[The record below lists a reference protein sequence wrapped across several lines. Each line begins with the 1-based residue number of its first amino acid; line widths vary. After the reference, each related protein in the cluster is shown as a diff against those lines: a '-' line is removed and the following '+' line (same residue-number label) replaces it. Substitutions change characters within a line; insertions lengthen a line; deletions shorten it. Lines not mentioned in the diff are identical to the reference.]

1 MTKPW
6 KLSLSEGLGQI
17 SEGNLTAN
25 DWIRSLFE
33 RVDACEDKVQA
44 WAAQDR
50 EGALS
55 TAQKIDSGR
64 SRGKKQSP
72 LSGAPIGIKD
82 IINVKGLPCEAN
94 SPILRGNVPD
104 EDAYFIS
111 KLREAGAIIMGKTIT
126 TQFAT
131 GDPSETRNPWNLAHS
146 PGGSS
151 SGSAASV
158 ATGMAPAALGSQ
170 TGGSILRPSA
180 YCGVIGFKPTYGLV
194 SRTGVVEV
202 SWSLDHIGTITRSA
216 RDAALLLPHLA
227 GADPADESTRGFEFP
242 DFEIFAPSKPQKA
255 HYPREGVRKYA
266 PAEVCE
272 WIERGVNRLSENG
285 VDVEDIEFPL
295 DFQKLHDTHRM
306 IMAVEG
312 AAFHEK
318 MFSEH
323 AEKYRPVIRALVEN
337 GLKTDAMEYA
347 RGLRRRGRLRADL
360 DEMMGGCDILILPS
374 FQEPPALAEESTG
387 SAFFNEPATQ
397 TGLPAVT
404 LPLGRGDNHT
414 PFGIQFVGRRW
425 EDTDLLAA
433 AGWCEAELG
442 WNPEIA
448 EPQKKLRGAG

>member
-1 MTKPW
+1 MTEPW
-6 KLSLSEGLGQI
+6 KLTLTEGLSQI
-17 SEGNLTAN
+17 SEGNLTAE
-25 DWIRSLFE
+25 DWTRALFD
-33 RVDACEDKVQA
+33 RIDACESAVHA

-55 TAQKIDSGR
+55 AARDIDAAR
-64 SRGKKQSP
+64 SQGEKQGT
-72 LSGAPIGIKD
+72 LSGAPIGVKD

-94 SPILRGNVPD
+94 SPILKGNVPG
-104 EDAYFIS
+104 EDAFCIS
-111 KLREAGAIIMGKTIT
+111 RLRKAGAVILGKTVT

-131 GDPSETRNPWNLAHS
+131 GDPAETRNPWNLVHS

-170 TGGSILRPSA
+170 TGGSVLRPSA
-180 YCGVIGFKPTYGLV
+180 YCGVIGFKPTYGLI

-202 SWSLDHIGTITRSA
+202 SWSFDHIGTITRSVQ
-216 RDAALLLPHLA
+216 DAALLLPHLA
-227 GADPADESTRGFEFP
+227 GADPADESTHGFEYPLFGP
-242 DFEIFAPSKPQKA
+242 FVPSKPLKA
-255 HYPREGVRKYA
+255 RYPREGVRKYA
-266 PAEVCE
+266 PEEVCE

-285 VDVEDIEFPL
+285 VEVEDIEFPL
-295 DFQKLHDTHRM
+295 DFQKLHNVHRM
-306 IMAVEG
+306 IMNVEG

-337 GLKTDAMEYA
+337 GLKTGAMEYA
-347 RGLRRRGRLRADL
+347 RGLRQRGRLRSDL
-360 DEMMGGCDILILPS
+360 DEMMSGCDILILPS

-387 SAFFNEPATQ
+387 SAFFNQPATQ

-404 LPLGRGDNHT
+404 LPLGRGNNQI
-414 PFGIQFVGRRW
+414 PFGIQFIGRRW
-425 EDTDLLAA
+425 GDTDLLAA

-442 WNPEIA
+442 WSPNIA
-448 EPQKKLRGAG
+448 EPSGRA